1 MPSTSSISAAWARVL
16 PGAILGS
23 ASGISA
29 LLLYT
34 NGLFVAGL
42 SREFGLTRTQFGLG
56 VSLVTLALAAANPLV
71 GWAVDRWGAR
81 RPAMA
86 GLVLLALGFASL
98 GAFVHSIG
106 SYLLLQS
113 SVAFAGAASGPIAYT
128 KIISATFQKHR
139 GLALGLTMTGI
150 GCSAAAVPPVLS
162 SIIAAHGW
170 RVGFFALSVVPLVG
184 ALATALLIPRKT
196 AGALADGGRR
206 GSGPNAPD
214 TACTS
219 GTSDTVNGRPI
230 EVPMPAAGHWIRS
243 RVFWVMAAAFAMMSL
258 SFAGLLPH
266 FVPML
271 TDAGLTPIAA
281 GRVAGEIGLAV
292 IASRLVVGFLLDRM
306 FAPRIAIAISLITAS
321 GCVVFIVNGVTAA
334 SLSAIALGFAIGAE
348 LDLMGFLVARYF
360 GLPEFGRI
368 YGWLYC
374 AFIFASGLGPLWVG
388 ALRDTTGNYTLSL
401 ALSAGGLV
409 LACVGFLML
418 PRYEATSISSDPQAL
433 TPDPEHSD
441 FAKRPTP

>member
-1 MPSTSSISAAWARVL
+1 
-16 PGAILGS
+16 
-23 ASGISA
+23 
-29 LLLYT
+29 
-34 NGLFVAGL
+34 
-42 SREFGLTRTQFGLG
+42 
-56 VSLVTLALAAANPLV
+56 
-71 GWAVDRWGAR
+71 VDRWGAR
-81 RPAMA
+81 RPAIA

-98 GAFVHSIG
+98 GTFVHSIG

-113 SVAFAGAASGPIAYT
+113 LVAFAGAASGPIAYT
-128 KIISATFQKHR
+128 KIIGATFQKHR

-184 ALATALLIPRKT
+184 ALATALLIPRQT
-196 AGALADGGRR
+196 AGAPATPNASGAADG
-206 GSGPNAPD
+206 P
-214 TACTS
+214 
-219 GTSDTVNGRPI
+219 PI
-230 EVPMPAAGHWIRS
+230 EMPAPATGQWIRS

-271 TDAGLTPIAA
+271 TDARLTPIAA

-306 FAPRIAIAISLITAS
+306 FAPRIAIAISVITAA
-321 GCVVFIVNGVTAA
+321 GCVVFIVNGVAAA
-334 SLSAIALGFAIGAE
+334 SLTAIALGFAIGAE

-388 ALRDTTGNYTLSL
+388 ALRDATGNYTLAL

-409 LACVGFLML
+409 LACAGFLML
-418 PRYEATSISSDPQAL
+418 PRYAPASGDPQAL
-433 TPDPEHSD
+433 TLDREHSD